1 MKSSCYDLCA
11 QNAYYANDGSFTGEV
26 SFKQLK
32 SIGVKYCLIGH
43 SERRSIFNETNDDV
57 IRKFDSCIKNNIIP
71 ILCIEGSNDF
81 NFIDKQ
87 ISFLKGRNLENVV
100 IAYEPVWSIGTGYTP
115 SSDNIKK
122 SHLHIKNEL
131 SESVKN
137 VKVLYG
143 GSVNMSNIKE
153 ICSIDEVDGVLIGSA
168 SCDVSILIS
177 MYNKLNKM

>member
-1 MKSSCYDLCA
+1 M
-11 QNAYYANDGSFTGEV
+11 
-26 SFKQLK
+26 
-32 SIGVKYCLIGH
+32 
-43 SERRSIFNETNDDV
+43 
-57 IRKFDSCIKNNIIP
+57 
-71 ILCIEGSNDF
+71 
-81 NFIDKQ
+81 
-87 ISFLKGRNLENVV
+87 
-100 IAYEPVWSIGTGYTP
+100 WSIGNGYTP
-115 SSDNIKK
+115 SGDNIKK